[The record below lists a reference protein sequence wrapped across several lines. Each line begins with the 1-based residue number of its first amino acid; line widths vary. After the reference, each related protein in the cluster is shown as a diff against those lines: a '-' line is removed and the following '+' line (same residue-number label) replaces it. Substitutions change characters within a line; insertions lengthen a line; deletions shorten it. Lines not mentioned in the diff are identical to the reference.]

1 MTALALLL
9 AITASST
16 QTKGQS
22 QYASRTLTAIK
33 ADYYRANSEYLAFFR
48 HPLKAS
54 VNSVLKSFAET
65 EHNRWVEEARKAH
78 KELGKPVAP
87 WELEIA
93 MHVEFE
99 SSRVLTLGIST
110 YTYTGGAHPN
120 HWVDML
126 TFGMAAGKP
135 RKFALGDFFTP
146 GFDYAGHVSKL
157 AIDKLAAAD
166 GADWVKSGEVKKL
179 DAKMLQR
186 FAPQKDGMVWF
197 FNPYDVGPY
206 AAGDFEVKLTQA
218 ELGPNF
224 KRALLK

>member
-1 MTALALLL
+1 MSALPIVL
-9 AITASST
+9 AILATSA
-16 QTKGQS
+16 QTKSQS

-33 ADYYRANSEYLAFFR
+33 ADYYRANSEYLAFLR

-54 VNSVLKSFAET
+54 VNSVLKTFAET
-65 EHNRWVEEARKAH
+65 EHNRWVEEARKTQ
-78 KELGKPVAP
+78 KDLGKPTAP

-99 SSRVLTLGIST
+99 SSRVLTIGIST

-120 HWVDML
+120 HWIDMV
-126 TFGMAAGKP
+126 TFGMASGKP
-135 RKFALGDFFTP
+135 RKFALGDFFAP
-146 GFDYAGHVSKL
+146 GFDYAGHISKL
-157 AIDKLAAAD
+157 VIGKLASAE

-179 DAKMLQR
+179 DAKMMQR

-206 AAGDFEVKLTQA
+206 AAGDFEVKLTLA

-224 KRALLK
+224 KQALLK